1 VPTIIASHSGTS
13 SLAGQTQRFGQERL
27 RIGRRPE
34 NDIHFD
40 PTKDHAVSGNHAEVW
55 ISGGVLHIKDL
66 ASQNGTFINGTK
78 LDGESTLRPGD
89 VVRFGQAGPELRFT
103 IEDGAAASAPTGG
116 KQTVGINTLE
126 KAITRATLSERR
138 KSRGALVVAI
148 SAVVLIGGVAGF
160 LYWQTQQK
168 ESERLAAEQ
177 QRLAGEVGS
186 TRQVAE
192 QAKLAANEALTK
204 VETTVKDTMARYEQ
218 ELGGLKGKLT
228 DGEGK
233 VARLIVELQSRDQV
247 LEAIRKRQDLSEEDR
262 KKMIAETEARMTGL
276 RDQLKSSETSLREE
290 AKKSGASD
298 WASLVDG
305 YQDSV
310 FLCLV
315 QSKPNEEGQYSQ
327 GTGTAF
333 AIRAD
338 GLLATNAHVAKMYM
352 DDADNISTAVV
363 IQNHTG
369 KVFPVRR
376 VMAHPDWN
384 GNPAGPDVALLQI
397 DTKGTTMVPFKL
409 ADDARLKALRIGT
422 QLGTMGY
429 PGELGGAYLSAVDN
443 KKGEVLSAL
452 ATFKDGWV
460 GRITDYERKRAE
472 FADSRFIQHSASLS
486 GGTSGSPMFDRD
498 GFVIGLNNSGLDM
511 FVKVTR
517 SDEDSVERTPSAAE
531 IGNAIRVDV
540 LRELLTKSGW

>member
-1 VPTIIASHSGTS
+1 MPTITIAHSGPS
-13 SLAGQTQRFGQERL
+13 SLAGQAQRFAQERI

-34 NDIHFD
+34 NDVRFD
-40 PTKDHAVSGNHAEVW
+40 PTKDHAVSGNHAEAW
-55 ISGGVLHIKDL
+55 IAGGTLWIKDL
-66 ASQNGTFINGTK
+66 ASQNGTYINGTR
-78 LDGESTLRPGD
+78 LEGESELRAGD
-89 VVRFGQAGPELRFT
+89 VVRFGQAGPELRLA
-103 IEDGAAASAPTGG
+103 IEEGSAATMPA
-116 KQTVGINTLE
+116 KQTIGINTLE
-126 KAITRATLSERR
+126 KAITRATLTERR
-138 KSRGALVVAI
+138 KSRGTLLIAVG
-148 SAVVLIGGVAGF
+148 AVVLLGGVAGY
-160 LYWQTQQK
+160 LYRQSQQK
-168 ESERLAAEQ
+168 ETERLAADQ
-177 QRLAGEVGS
+177 QRLATDIGS

-192 QAKLAANEALTK
+192 QAALAANAALAK
-204 VETTVKDTMARYEQ
+204 VETTVKDTMAKYEQ
-218 ELGGLKGKLT
+218 ELGGLKGKLS

-233 VARLIVELQSRDQV
+233 VARLIVELQSRDQA
-247 LEAIRKRQDLSEEDR
+247 LEAIRKRQDLSEDER
-262 KKMIAETEARMTGL
+262 KKMLAETESRMTGL
-276 RDQLKSSETSLREE
+276 RDQLKQSEASLREE
-290 AKKSGASD
+290 AKKAGASD
-298 WASLVDG
+298 WATLVDG

-338 GLLATNAHVAKMYM
+338 GLLATNSHVAEMYI
-352 DDADNISTAVV
+352 DDADNIATAVV

-369 KVFPVRR
+369 KVFPVKR
-376 VMAHPDWN
+376 VMKHPEWN
-384 GNPAGPDVALLQI
+384 GNPAGPDVALIQI
-397 DTKGTTMVPFKL
+397 DTKGTTLVPYKL
-409 ADDARLKALRIGT
+409 ADEARLRALRIGT

-486 GGTSGSPMFDRD
+486 GGTSGSPMFDKE

-511 FVKVTR
+511 FVKVTE
-517 SDEDSVERTPSAAE
+517 STGAEEGVTRTPSAAE

-540 LRELLTKSGW
+540 LTDLVTQSGW

>member
-1 VPTIIASHSGTS
+1 V
-13 SLAGQTQRFGQERL
+13 

-40 PTKDHAVSGNHAEVW
+40 PAKDHAVSGNHAEVW
-55 ISGGVLHIKDL
+55 ISGSALRIKDL

-78 LDGESTLRPGD
+78 LEGESDLRPGD
-89 VVRFGQAGPELRFT
+89 VVRFGQAGPELRFA
-103 IEDGAAASAPTGG
+103 IEEGAATSAPTGG

-126 KAITRATLSERR
+126 KAITRATLTERR
-138 KSRGALVVAI
+138 KSRGTLLIAI
-148 SAVVLIGGVAGF
+148 SAVVVIGAGAGF
-160 LYWQTQQK
+160 LYWQSQQK
-168 ESERLAAEQ
+168 EANRLAAEQ
-177 QRLAGEVGS
+177 TRLAGEVGS
-186 TRQVAE
+186 TREVAE
-192 QAKLAANEALTK
+192 QAKLAATEALTK

-218 ELGGLKGKLT
+218 ELGGLKGQLT

-247 LEAIRKRQDLSEEDR
+247 LEAIRKRQDLSEDDR
-262 KKMIAETEARMTGL
+262 KKMLAETETRMTGL
-276 RDQLKSSETSLREE
+276 RDQLKKSETSLREE

-298 WASLVDG
+298 WATLVDG

-315 QSKPNEEGQYSQ
+315 QSKPNEAGQYSQ

-338 GLLATNAHVAKMYM
+338 GLLATNSHVAKMYM
-352 DDADNISTAVV
+352 DDVDNISTAVV

-369 KVFPVRR
+369 KIFPVKR

-460 GRITDYERKRAE
+460 GRITDYERKRAD